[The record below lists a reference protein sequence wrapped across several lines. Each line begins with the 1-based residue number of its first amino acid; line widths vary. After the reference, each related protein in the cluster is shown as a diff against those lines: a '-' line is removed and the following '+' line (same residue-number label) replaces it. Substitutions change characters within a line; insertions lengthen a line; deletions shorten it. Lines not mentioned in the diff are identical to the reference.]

1 VSPRLTIAFFGSS
14 LVSAYWNGAAT
25 YYRGIVRALSDR
37 GHRITFYEPDAF
49 ERQRHRDIDDPP
61 WAKVVVYPP
70 TEAAVEIM
78 VDRARGADLVVKA
91 SGVGVHDAL
100 LEQRVVELAS
110 ARTRVAFWDV
120 DAPATLDRLDR
131 DPDDP
136 FHALVPRYDLIFT
149 YGGGPPV
156 VDAYLRRG
164 ARCCVPIY
172 NALDP
177 ETHHPVAADPR
188 FAAALGFLG
197 NRLPDREQRVEQFF
211 LDAARGLP
219 DRAFLLGGAGWTD
232 KPLPDNVRYLGH
244 VFTRDHNAFN
254 VTPTAVLN
262 ISRDSMAAYGYSPA
276 TRVFEAAGAGACV
289 ITDAWIGVDDFLEP
303 GREVLVARDGDE
315 VARHVAELAPDRAR
329 AIGERARA
337 RMLREHTYAHRAI
350 DIEAALGL
358 VPALQ
363 PGRAPAPA
371 PAPTGAPAGD
381 RPMRVVVLGL
391 SITSSW
397 GNGHATTYRALIR
410 ELAGRGHEV
419 TFLERDVP
427 WYAAHRDLAAPPYA
441 RIALYAGLDEL
452 RDRFTAAVRD
462 ADLVIVGSYVPEG
475 IAVGEWAT
483 QTARGV
489 TAFYDIDTPVTL
501 AALEAGTCDYLSH
514 ALIRRYTLYLS
525 FTGGPTLARLESEL
539 GASRARALY
548 CSVDLSHYG
557 PEQRAPR
564 WDLGYMG
571 TYSDDRQPT
580 LDRLLFEPAHRE
592 PDRAFVVAG
601 PQYPPSLEWA
611 PNVERIDHLGPD
623 RHRMF
628 YNQLAFTLNITRR
641 PMLVA
646 GWSPSVRLFEAAACG
661 VPIIS
666 DPWDGL
672 DELFEFDHEILIAR
686 EADDVLRYL
695 RDLGDGER
703 RAIGARAR
711 ARVCREHTAAHRAA
725 DLERYA
731 REVA

>member
-1 VSPRLTIAFFGSS
+1 VSSRLNIAFFGSS

-25 YYRGIVRALSDR
+25 YYRGIVRALADR

-49 ERQRHRDIDDPP
+49 ERQQHRDIEDPP
-61 WAKVVVYPP
+61 WATVVVYPP
-70 TEAAVEIM
+70 TAAAVERMI
-78 VDRARGADLVVKA
+78 DQARGADLVVKA

-100 LEQRVVELAS
+100 LEQRVAELAS
-110 ARTRVAFWDV
+110 ARTQVAFWDV

-136 FHALVPRYDLIFT
+136 FCALVPRYDLIFT

-156 VDAYLRRG
+156 IDAYVRHG
-164 ARCCVPIY
+164 ARRCVPIY

-177 ETHHPVAADPR
+177 ETHHPVAADAR

-211 LDAARGLP
+211 FEAARRLP
-219 DRAFLLGGAGWTD
+219 DRTFLLGGAGWAD
-232 KPLPDNVRYLGH
+232 KPLPGGVRYVGH

-289 ITDAWIGVDDFLEP
+289 ITDAWIGVDQFLAP
-303 GREVLVARDGDE
+303 DREVLVARDGDE

-337 RMLREHTYAHRAI
+337 RMLREHTYAHRAL
-350 DIEAALGL
+350 DIEAALG
-358 VPALQ
+358 VAP
-363 PGRAPAPA
+363 PSRPHRAPAQ
-371 PAPTGAPAGD
+371 AGD
-381 RPMRVVVLGL
+381 RPMRIVVLGL

-397 GNGHATTYRALIR
+397 GNGHATTYRGLVR
-410 ELAGRGHEV
+410 ELAERGHAV

-427 WYAAHRDLAAPPYA
+427 WYAAHRDLAVAPYA
-441 RIALYAGLDEL
+441 RIALYADVDEL
-452 RDRFTAAVRD
+452 RARFAAEVRD
-462 ADLVIVGSYVPEG
+462 ADLVIVGSYVPDG
-475 IAVGEWAT
+475 VAIGDWVT

-501 AALEAGTCDYLSH
+501 AALDAGTCGYLSRE
-514 ALIRRYTLYLS
+514 LIPRYTLYLS

-539 GASRARALY
+539 GASCARALY

-557 PEQRAPR
+557 PELRVPR

-580 LDRLLFEPAHRE
+580 LERLLFEPARRE
-592 PDRAFVVAG
+592 PERAFVVAG
-601 PQYPPSLEWA
+601 PQYPSSLEWVA
-611 PNVERIDHLGPD
+611 NIERIEHLGPD
-623 RHRMF
+623 RHRTF
-628 YNQLAFTLNITRR
+628 YNELAFTLNVTRR

-672 DELFEFDHEILIAR
+672 DELFEPDHEILIAHD
-686 EADDVLRYL
+686 ADDVLRYL

-711 ARVCREHTAAHRAA
+711 SRVCREHTAAHRAA
-725 DLERYA
+725 DVERYA